1 MATKI
6 GDAII
11 NAMTEDRMIVSYK
24 TPTLNERCIEEY
36 IVGYV
41 DGEGCFSVS
50 FSKRPKIL
58 VGWETKPSFAVSQNH
73 YRPEVLYL
81 IQQTLRCGNFRR
93 DFSDQ
98 TLKFEVRKLDDLLN
112 KVIPFFERYPLISG
126 KQKDFELF
134 KEVCSRIGKQEHLAK
149 NSFKQILNLAFRMN
163 VGGRRRYSIDTIL
176 ASLGSEED
184 IVCAIGNNGQQHEVQ
199 TRTNGVTSGVLSREI
214 AR

>member
-11 NAMTEDRMIVSYK
+11 NVMTEDRMMHSYN

-36 IVGYV
+36 IVGFV
-41 DGEGCFSVS
+41 DGEGCFSIS
-50 FSKRPKIL
+50 FSKRPKITI
-58 VGWETKPSFAVSQNH
+58 GWETKPSFAVSQNH
-73 YRPEVLYL
+73 YRSEVLYL
-81 IQQTLRCGNFRR
+81 IQDRLRCGNMRR

-98 TLKFEVRKLDDLLN
+98 TLKFEVRKLDDLLH
-112 KVIPFFERYPLISG
+112 KVIPFFEKYPLISG

-134 KEVCSRIGKQEHLAK
+134 KDVCFRIGRQEHLEVE
-149 NSFKQILNLAFRMN
+149 SFKQILQRAFKMN
-163 VGGRRRYSIDTIL
+163 ESGRRRYSMETII
-176 ASLGSEED
+176 ASLNSEED
-184 IVCAIGNNGQQHEVQ
+184 IVYAIGDNGIKHEVQ